1 MIKEFLEYKKK
12 NLERNL
18 QSILLTPEQKQ
29 NIYNRYI
36 EFIHIKYHEMSQYL

>member
-1 MIKEFLEYKKK
+1 MIKEFLEYKNK
-12 NLERNL
+12 NIEREL
-18 QSILLTPEQKQ
+18 DSILLTKKQKQ